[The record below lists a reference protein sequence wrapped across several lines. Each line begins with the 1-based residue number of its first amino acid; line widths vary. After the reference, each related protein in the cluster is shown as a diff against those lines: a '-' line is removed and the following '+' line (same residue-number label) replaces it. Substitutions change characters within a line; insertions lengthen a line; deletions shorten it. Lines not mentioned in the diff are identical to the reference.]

1 MKLFDSFRS
10 ALQSIIVNKLRSAL
24 TMLGVII
31 GVASVIA
38 MVAVGNGASIQVQQ
52 QVLSLGSNLVTVTPG
67 NQNSDTGL
75 RGAGAQSV
83 NLTLDDMNAIE
94 AQLGPTIAA
103 VEAEQ
108 SAGRWQVTAAGQNWN
123 SQVTGVTTG
132 YPQVRDWGLAYGD
145 FFTDDDVRVY
155 AQVAVIGSVTAANL
169 FGEGI
174 DPTGQTIQLRQ
185 AFGGGGGPGGAVQR
199 ARIVNF
205 KVVGMLDTKG
215 TTFGFSRDDQIL
227 VPTTTAQRV
236 LTGRTNSVNSI
247 IVKAASSDQMANT
260 TADVTDVLLQR
271 HKISDPTA
279 ADFTVT
285 NQNDTLAALNQVT
298 GTFTILLAAIGG
310 ISLLV
315 GGIGIMNIMLVSVNE
330 RTREIGIRKAVGARR
345 RDILVQFLIEAIG
358 LTGIGGVL
366 GILLGWGITVVVHQI
381 PAAASIPIAITAGTV
396 AIAVGVSVAIGVV
409 FGLYPAMR
417 AARLHPIQALRYE

>member
-38 MVAVGNGASIQVQQ
+38 MVAVGNGVSQSVQQ
-52 QVLSLGSNLVTVTPG
+52 QVLSLGSNLVTISPG
-67 NQNSDTGL
+67 NQSSDTGL
-75 RGAGAQSV
+75 KGAGVQSA
-83 NLTLDDMNAIE
+83 NLTLDDMTAIQAQLGTTIAAIE
-94 AQLGPTIAA
+94 A
-103 VEAEQ
+103 EQ
-108 SAGRWQVTAAGQNWN
+108 QAGRWQVTAAGQNWN
-123 SQVTGVTTG
+123 SQIFGVTTD
-132 YPQVRDWGLAYGD
+132 YPKVRDWNLASGD
-145 FFTDDDVRVY
+145 FFTEDDLRLY
-155 AQVAVIGSVTAANL
+155 SQVAILGSTTATNL
-169 FGEGI
+169 FGEGV

-185 AFGGGGGPGGAVQR
+185 VFGGGGGPGGAPR
-199 ARIVNF
+199 ARILNF
-205 KVVGMLDTKG
+205 KVIGMLETKG

-236 LTGRTNSVNSI
+236 LTGRTNSVSAI

-271 HKISDPTA
+271 HKITDPA
-279 ADFTVT
+279 SADFTVT
-285 NQNDTLAALNQVT
+285 NQNDTLAALNQVS
-298 GTFTILLAAIGG
+298 GTFTILLGAIGG

-345 RDILVQFLIEAIG
+345 RDILAQFLIEAIG
-358 LTGIGGVL
+358 LTGIGGIL

-381 PAAASIPIAITAGTV
+381 PAAAQIPILITPGTV

>member
-1 MKLFDSFRS
+1 MKVFDSFRS

-38 MVAVGNGASIQVQQ
+38 MVAVGNGASQTVQQ

-67 NQNSDTGL
+67 NQNSDSGL
-75 RGAGAQSV
+75 RGAGVQSQ
-83 NLTLDDMNAIE
+83 NLTLDDMNAIQ
-94 AQLGPTIAA
+94 AQLGTTIGA

-123 SQVTGVTTG
+123 SNVVGVTTG
-132 YPQVRDWGLAYGD
+132 YPEVRDWGLASGN
-145 FFTDDDVRVY
+145 FFSDEDLRVY
-155 AQVAVIGSVTAANL
+155 AQVAVIGSTTATNL
-169 FGEGI
+169 FGEGV
-174 DPTGQTIQLRQ
+174 DPVGQTIQLRQ
-185 AFGGGGGPGGAVQR
+185 VFGGGGGAGGAQR
-199 ARIVNF
+199 ARIVSF
-205 KVVGMLDTKG
+205 KVVGMLETKG

-227 VPTTTAQRV
+227 VPTTTAQRI
-236 LTGRTNSVNSI
+236 LTGRTNVVTAI

-271 HKISDPTA
+271 HKISDA
-279 ADFTVT
+279 ASADFTVT

-315 GGIGIMNIMLVSVNE
+315 GSIGIMNIMLVSVNE

-345 RDILVQFLIEAIG
+345 RDILTQFLIEAIG

-381 PAAASIPIAITAGTV
+381 PAAAQIPILITAGTV

>member
-94 AQLGPTIAA
+94 AQLGPTISA

-132 YPQVRDWGLAYGD
+132 YPQVRDWALAYGD

-169 FGEGI
+169 FGDGV

-185 AFGGGGGPGGAVQR
+185 AFGGGGPAGAASR

-236 LTGRTNSVNSI
+236 LTGRTNSVSSI
-247 IVKAASSDQMANT
+247 LVKAASSDQMANT

-271 HKISDPTA
+271 HKIADPSQ

-381 PAAASIPIAITAGTV
+381 PAAANIPIAITAGTV

>member
-1 MKLFDSFRS
+1 MKLLDSFRS

-67 NQNSDTGL
+67 NQSSDTGL
-75 RGAGAQSV
+75 RGAGAQST
-83 NLTLDDMNAIE
+83 NLTLDDMNAIQ
-94 AQLGPTIAA
+94 AQLGPTIGA

-123 SQVTGVTTG
+123 SNVVGVTTG
-132 YPQVRDWGLAYGD
+132 YPEVRDWALSTGS
-145 FFTDDDVRVY
+145 FFTDDDVTVY

-169 FGEGI
+169 FGDGV

-185 AFGGGGGPGGAVQR
+185 AFGGGGPGGVASR

-205 KVVGMLDTKG
+205 KVVGMLETKG

-271 HKISDPTA
+271 HKISDPA
-279 ADFTVT
+279 SADFTVT

-381 PAAASIPIAITAGTV
+381 PAAANIPIAITAGTV

>member
-1 MKLFDSFRS
+1 MKLLDSFRS
-10 ALQSIIVNKLRSAL
+10 ALQSIIVNKLRSSL

-38 MVAVGNGASIQVQQ
+38 MVAVGNGASQTVQQ

-67 NQNSDTGL
+67 AQTADGL
-75 RGAGAQSV
+75 RAAGAARPS
-83 NLTLDDMNAIE
+83 LTLADMQAISD
-94 AQLGPTIAA
+94 QLGPTIVAID
-103 VEAEQ
+103 AEQ
-108 SAGRWQVTAAGQNWN
+108 RVGRWQVTAAGQNWIL
-123 SQVTGVTTG
+123 QGDRCHAG
-132 YPQVRDWGLAYGD
+132 YPAVRDWAVADGD
-145 FFTDDDVRVY
+145 FFTDADFTLN
-155 AQVAVIGSVTAANL
+155 AQVAVLGSVTAQNL
-169 FGEGI
+169 FGEGV

-185 AFGGGGGPGGAVQR
+185 VFGGGGPGGAQR
-199 ARIVNF
+199 ARIINF
-205 KVVGMLDTKG
+205 RVVGMLETKG

-236 LTGRTNSVNSI
+236 LEGRTGSVDSVVI
-247 IVKAASSDQMANT
+247 KAQSSDSMAAT
-260 TADVTDVLLQR
+260 TADVTDILLQR
-271 HKISDPTA
+271 HKISDPVS

-285 NQNDTLAALNQVT
+285 NQNDTLAALNQIT
-298 GTFTILLAAIGG
+298 GTFTLLLAAIGG

-345 RDILVQFLIEAIG
+345 RDILTQFLIEAIG
-358 LTGIGGVL
+358 LTGIGGIL
-366 GILLGWGITVVVHQI
+366 GILLGWGITVVVKQI
-381 PAAASIPIAITAGTV
+381 PAAAQIPILITPGTV
-396 AIAVGVSVAIGVV
+396 AVAVGVSVAIGVV

>member
-67 NQNSDTGL
+67 NQTSDTGL
-75 RGAGAQSV
+75 RGAGAQST
-83 NLTLDDMNAIE
+83 NLTLDDMNAIQ
-94 AQLGPTIAA
+94 AQLGPTIGA

-123 SQVTGVTTG
+123 SNVVGVTTG
-132 YPQVRDWGLAYGD
+132 YPEVRDWALATGS
-145 FFTDDDVRVY
+145 FFTDDDVNVY

-169 FGEGI
+169 FGDGV

-185 AFGGGGGPGGAVQR
+185 AFGGGGPGGGASR

-236 LTGRTNSVNSI
+236 LTGRTNTVSSI

-271 HKISDPTA
+271 HKIADPAA

-358 LTGIGGVL
+358 LTGIGGIL

-381 PAAASIPIAITAGTV
+381 PAAANIPIAITAGTV
-396 AIAVGVSVAIGVV
+396 AIAVGVSVAIGIV

>member
-38 MVAVGNGASIQVQQ
+38 MVAVGNGASQTVQQ

-67 NQNSDTGL
+67 AQKDDSGL
-75 RGAGAQSV
+75 RGAGVQSQ
-83 NLTLDDMNAIE
+83 NLTLDDMNAIS
-94 AQLGPTIAA
+94 AQLGPTIVA

-108 SAGRWQVTAAGQNWN
+108 QAGRWQVTAAGQNWSSN
-123 SQVTGVTTG
+123 VIGVTPS
-132 YPQVRDWGLAYGD
+132 YQQVRDWPLATGE
-145 FFTDDDVRVY
+145 FFTDEDLRLN
-155 AQVAVIGSVTAANL
+155 AQVAVIGSTTATNL
-169 FGEGI
+169 FGDGI
-174 DPTGQTIQLRQ
+174 DPVGQTIQLRQ
-185 AFGGGGGPGGAVQR
+185 VFGGGGGPGGATR

-205 KVVGMLDTKG
+205 KVVGMLETKG

-247 IVKAASSDQMANT
+247 IVKAASNDEMANT

-271 HKISDPTA
+271 HKIADPA
-279 ADFTVT
+279 SADFTVT
-285 NQNDTLAALNQVT
+285 NQNDTLAALNQIT

-345 RDILVQFLIEAIG
+345 GDILNQFLIEAVA
-358 LTGIGGVL
+358 LTGLGGVI
-366 GILLGWGITVVVHQI
+366 GILLGWAITEVVHRI
-381 PAAASIPIAITAGTV
+381 PQAASLPLLITSGTV
-396 AIAVGVSVAIGVV
+396 IIAVGVSVAIGVV

>member
-38 MVAVGNGASIQVQQ
+38 MVAVGNGASQTVQQ

-75 RGAGAQSV
+75 RGAGGQSQ
-83 NLTLDDMNAIE
+83 NLTLDDMNAIQ
-94 AQLGPTIAA
+94 AQLGATIGA

-108 SAGRWQVTAAGQNWN
+108 GAGRWQVTAAGQNWN
-123 SQVTGVTTG
+123 SNVVGVTTG
-132 YPQVRDWGLAYGD
+132 YPEVRDWGLASGD
-145 FFTDDDVRVY
+145 FFSDEDLRIY
-155 AQVAVIGSVTAANL
+155 AQVAVIGSTTATNL
-169 FGEGI
+169 FGEGV
-174 DPTGQTIQLRQ
+174 DPVGQTIQLRQ
-185 AFGGGGGPGGAVQR
+185 VFGGGGGVGGAQR
-199 ARIVNF
+199 ARIVTF
-205 KVVGMLDTKG
+205 KVVGMLETKG

-227 VPTTTAQRV
+227 VPTTTAQRI
-236 LTGRTNSVNSI
+236 LTGRTNVVTAI

-271 HKISDPTA
+271 HKISDPA
-279 ADFTVT
+279 SADFTVT

-298 GTFTILLAAIGG
+298 GTFTLLLAAIGG

-315 GGIGIMNIMLVSVNE
+315 GGIGLMNIMLVSVNE

-345 RDILVQFLIEAIG
+345 RDILTQFLIEAIG

-381 PAAASIPIAITAGTV
+381 PAAAQIPILITAGTV

>member
-67 NQNSDTGL
+67 NQSSDTGL
-75 RGAGAQSV
+75 RGAGAQST
-83 NLTLDDMNAIE
+83 NLTLDDMNAIQ
-94 AQLGPTIAA
+94 AQLGPTIGA

-123 SQVTGVTTG
+123 SNVVGVTTG
-132 YPQVRDWGLAYGD
+132 YPEVRDWALATGS
-145 FFTDDDVRVY
+145 FFTDDDVTVN

-169 FGEGI
+169 FGDGV

-185 AFGGGGGPGGAVQR
+185 AFGGGGPGGAVSR

-236 LTGRTNSVNSI
+236 LTGRTNAVSSI

-271 HKISDPTA
+271 HKISDPA
-279 ADFTVT
+279 SADFTVT

-381 PAAASIPIAITAGTV
+381 PAAANIPIAITAGTV
-396 AIAVGVSVAIGVV
+396 AIAVGVSVAIGIV

>member
-1 MKLFDSFRS
+1 MKVLDSFRS

-38 MVAVGNGASIQVQQ
+38 MVAVGNGASQTVQQ

-67 NQNSDTGL
+67 AQNSDTGL
-75 RGAGAQSV
+75 RGAGAQTQS
-83 NLTLDDMNAIE
+83 LTLDDMNAIE
-94 AQLGPTIAA
+94 AQLGPTIGA

-108 SAGRWQVTAAGQNWN
+108 GAGRWQVTAAGQNWN
-123 SQVTGVTTG
+123 TNVVGVTTG
-132 YPQVRDWGLAYGD
+132 YPLVRDWGLATGD
-145 FFTDDDVRVY
+145 FFTDEDVRLN
-155 AQVAVIGSVTAANL
+155 AQVAVIGSTTATNL
-169 FGEGI
+169 FGEGV

-185 AFGGGGGPGGAVQR
+185 VFGGGGGPGGAQR
-199 ARIVNF
+199 ARILNF

-236 LTGRTNSVNSI
+236 LTGRTSSVSSI

-271 HKISDPTA
+271 HKIADPA
-279 ADFTVT
+279 SADFTVT

-345 RDILVQFLIEAIG
+345 RDILTQFLIEAVG

-366 GILLGWGITVVVHQI
+366 GILLGWGITVVVHRI
-381 PAAASIPIAITAGTV
+381 PAAAQIPILITAGTV
-396 AIAVGVSVAIGVV
+396 AIAVGVSVAIGVI